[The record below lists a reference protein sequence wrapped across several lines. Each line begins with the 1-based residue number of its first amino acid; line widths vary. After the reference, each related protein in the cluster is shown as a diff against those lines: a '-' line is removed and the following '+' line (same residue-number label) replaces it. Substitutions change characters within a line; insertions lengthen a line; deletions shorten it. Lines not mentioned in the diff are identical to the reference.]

1 MKEASMKRITTVLK
15 ESEAMA
21 VRKAV
26 CLAGADRIVIT
37 PLPYRMC
44 GIDMMD
50 ICSEQMV
57 AESDKQV
64 RLDVTADKSH
74 FNSVF
79 SIIRKIA
86 HAGKIVLASRHDI
99 QPKCA
104 LARDGGCAVT
114 CNI

>member
-1 MKEASMKRITTVLK
+1 MKRITTVLK

-26 CLAGADRIVIT
+26 CIAGAEHVVIT
-37 PLPYRMC
+37 PLPYQMC

-50 ICSEQMV
+50 IFSEQM
-57 AESDKQV
+57 ATESDKQV
-64 RLDVTADKSH
+64 RLDVTADNSH

-86 HAGKIVLASRHDI
+86 HAGKIIFASRHDM
-99 QPKCA
+99 QPKRA
-104 LARDGGCAVT
+104 A
-114 CNI
+114 

>member
-1 MKEASMKRITTVLK
+1 MHSIHSKEDCMKRITTVLK

-26 CLAGADRIVIT
+26 CIAGAESIVIT
-37 PLPYRMC
+37 PLPYRTC

-50 ICSEQMV
+50 ICSEQI
-57 AESDKQV
+57 AAQANKQV
-64 RLDVTADKSH
+64 RLDVTADNSH

-86 HAGKIVLASRHDI
+86 HAGKIILAPRHDNRVEAHSL
-99 QPKCA
+99 K
-104 LARDGGCAVT
+104 
-114 CNI
+114 

>member
-1 MKEASMKRITTVLK
+1 MKRITTVLK

-26 CLAGADRIVIT
+26 CIAGAERVEIT

-44 GIDMMD
+44 GIDLMD
-50 ICSEQMV
+50 IYSERMA

-64 RLDVTADKSH
+64 RLDVTADYSH

-79 SIIRKIA
+79 SIIRRIA
-86 HAGKIVLASRHDI
+86 HTGKIIFASRQD
-99 QPKCA
+99 A
-104 LARDGGCAVT
+104 LRKRA
-114 CNI
+114 I

>member
-1 MKEASMKRITTVLK
+1 MKRITTVLS

-26 CLAGADRIVIT
+26 CIAGAERVEIT

-50 ICSEQMV
+50 IYSEQAV
-57 AESDKQV
+57 AQSDKQV
-64 RLDVTADKSH
+64 RFDVTADNSH

-86 HAGKIVLASRHDI
+86 HAGRIILAPRQDAL
-99 QPKCA
+99 PK
-104 LARDGGCAVT
+104 RSV
-114 CNI
+114 

>member
-1 MKEASMKRITTVLK
+1 MKRITTVLK

-26 CLAGADRIVIT
+26 CIAGAEHIVIT

-50 ICSEQMV
+50 LFSERM
-57 AESDKQV
+57 ASESEKQV
-64 RLDVTADKSH
+64 RLDVTADNSH

-86 HAGKIVLASRHDI
+86 RAGKIILAPRQDAL
-99 QPKCA
+99 PKRA
-104 LARDGGCAVT
+104 A
-114 CNI
+114 